1 MNKDQ
6 SIEWLQC
13 RNEEYRSK
21 VKDVGDLVE

>member
-6 SIEWLQC
+6 SIEWLQR

-21 VKDVGDLVE
+21 VNDVGDLVE

>member
-6 SIEWLQC
+6 GIEWLQR